1 MTPLAPRR
9 RLLVP
14 ALLAG
19 ALSATVLLGAC
30 SGTSSGSSA
39 SGGSSRPS
47 SAASAATSGTPAPD
61 VTGSTGA
68 DGSGGDGSGGG
79 SGSGGSGSGGSSV
92 GNRNACKVL
101 TRQDASS
108 ILGQAVD
115 AGKDGSS
122 LGIPYP
128 SCTYTATGGDFQT
141 VGLTIFDAT
150 ATADLLNQYKQQFSD
165 LTALPG
171 VGDAALT
178 EGDGRLVVATKG
190 AVGCVMLRAGDV
202 SGSAATSTQL
212 MANVCKKVFA
222 G

>member
-1 MTPLAPRR
+1 MTPLAPRP

-19 ALSATVLLGAC
+19 ALSATVLLSAC
-30 SGTSSGSSA
+30 GGTSSSPSA
-39 SGGSSRPS
+39 SGGSSRPTSAS
-47 SAASAATSGTPAPD
+47 SATSGTPAPD
-61 VTGSTGA
+61 ATGGGGSGD
-68 DGSGGDGSGGG
+68 DGSGGAGG
-79 SGSGGSGSGGSSV
+79 SGSGGSGSGGSGV

-128 SCTYTATGGDFQT
+128 SCTYTATGGGLQT

-150 ATADLLNQYKQQFSD
+150 ATANLINQYKQQFSD
-165 LTALPG
+165 LVPLPG
-171 VGDAALT
+171 VGDAALS

-190 AVGCVMLRAGDV
+190 AVGCVVLRAGDV

-212 MANVCKKVFA
+212 MANICKKVFA

>member
-1 MTPLAPRR
+1 MTPLARRR
-9 RLLVP
+9 RLPVP

-19 ALSATVLLGAC
+19 ALSVSALLAAC
-30 SGTSSGSSA
+30 SGTSSSPSA
-39 SGGSSRPS
+39 SGGSSRPRA
-47 SAASAATSGTPAPD
+47 AASAATSGTPAPAA
-61 VTGSTGA
+61 T
-68 DGSGGDGSGGG
+68 GSGGGGSGGG
-79 SGSGGSGSGGSSV
+79 SGSGGSGV
-92 GNRNACKVL
+92 GNRNACQVL
-101 TRQDASS
+101 TKQDASS

-128 SCTYTATGGDFQT
+128 SCTYTATGGLQT
-141 VGLTIFDAT
+141 VGLTIFDA
-150 ATADLLNQYKQQFSD
+150 AAAANLLDQYKQQYSD
-165 LTALPG
+165 LAALPG
-171 VGDAALT
+171 VGDAALS

-190 AVGCVMLRAGDV
+190 AVGCVVLRAGDV

>member
-1 MTPLAPRR
+1 MTPLALRP

-19 ALSATVLLGAC
+19 ALWAIALLSACGGA
-30 SGTSSGSSA
+30 SSGPSA

-61 VTGSTGA
+61 ATGSGS
-68 DGSGGDGSGGG
+68 DDNGSGGAGG
-79 SGSGGSGSGGSSV
+79 SGSGGSGV

-128 SCTYTATGGDFQT
+128 SCTYTATGGGFQT

-150 ATADLLNQYKQQFSD
+150 ATANLINQYKQQFSD
-165 LTALPG
+165 LTPLPG
-171 VGDAALT
+171 VGDAALS

-190 AVGCVMLRAGDV
+190 AVGCVVLRAGDV

-212 MANVCKKVFA
+212 MANICKKVFA